1 MVTENPDVLAERMK
15 NMEARFDERIRA
27 LEETNERY
35 AAYVS
40 KAVWGVLL
48 AAAAVLFYPFVEFW
62 NYVRGMKK

>member
-1 MVTENPDVLAERMK
+1 VTENPDVLAERMK
-15 NMEARFDERIRA
+15 NMEARFEDRISA

-48 AAAAVLFYPFVEFW
+48 AAGAVLFYPFIEFW
-62 NYVRGMKK
+62 NYVRGLKK